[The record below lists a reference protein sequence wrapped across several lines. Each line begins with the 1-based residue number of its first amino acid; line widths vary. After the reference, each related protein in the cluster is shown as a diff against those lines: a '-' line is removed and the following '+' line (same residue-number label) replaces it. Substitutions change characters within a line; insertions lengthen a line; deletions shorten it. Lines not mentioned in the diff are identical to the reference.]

1 MQQRGSKYDARTKEQ
16 ALALIASG
24 VSITNAARQ
33 LQIPKSTVVDWWN
46 TQGDADEDAIAAR
59 REARRASILKCGK
72 IVDKALAALDKRV
85 AAAGREA
92 RDMDEGLKVL
102 KKAAKDGVIG
112 LSEDE
117 VKSLQKIVQD
127 YTGIGLRELSGTV
140 KDIAQQQLTLE
151 QQLLD
156 APDAAPALHVQ
167 LTLVDP
173 AGDGAPGSS
182 RPTGMAVDGAPG
194 SSRPTGTA
202 GNSALGSSRPTGTAG
217 DGAAGSDS
225 G

>member
-24 VSITNAARQ
+24 VSITNAAKQ
-33 LQIPKSTVVDWWN
+33 LQIPKSTVADWWN
-46 TQGDADEDAIAAR
+46 TQGDADEDAVAAR

-127 YTGIGLRELSGTV
+127 YTGIGLRELWT
-140 KDIAQQQLTLE
+140 I
-151 QQLLD
+151 
-156 APDAAPALHVQ
+156 
-167 LTLVDP
+167 
-173 AGDGAPGSS
+173 PGSGCGSCPARS
-182 RPTGMAVDGAPG
+182 RTSRSS
-194 SSRPTGTA
+194 SSRW
-202 GNSALGSSRPTGTAG
+202 SSSCWMRRMPRP
-217 DGAAGSDS
+217 SCMCS
-225 G
+225 

>member
-33 LQIPKSTVVDWWN
+33 LQIPKSTVADWWN
-46 TQGDADEDAIAAR
+46 TQGDADEDAVAAR

-156 APDAAPALHVQ
+156 APDAAPELHVQ

-173 AGDGAPGSS
+173 AGDGAPGS
-182 RPTGMAVDGAPG
+182 
-194 SSRPTGTA
+194 
-202 GNSALGSSRPTGTAG
+202 
-217 DGAAGSDS
+217 DS

>member
-24 VSITNAARQ
+24 VSITNAAKQ
-33 LQIPKSTVVDWWN
+33 LQIPKSTVADWWN
-46 TQGDADEDAIAAR
+46 TQGDADEDAVAAR

-140 KDIAQQQLTLE
+140 KDIAQQQAALE
-151 QQLLD
+151 TQMLD
-156 APDAAPALHVQ
+156 APDAAPHFGSEPEQAEKEKR
-167 LTLVDP
+167 
-173 AGDGAPGSS
+173 GDRPRRHSPRRRRPSGAKK
-182 RPTGMAVDGAPG
+182 
-194 SSRPTGTA
+194 
-202 GNSALGSSRPTGTAG
+202 SAE
-217 DGAAGSDS
+217 
-225 G
+225 

>member
-33 LQIPKSTVVDWWN
+33 LQIPKSTVADWWN

-59 REARRASILKCGK
+59 REARRASILKCGR
-72 IVDKALAALDKRV
+72 IVDKALMALDRKIS
-85 AAAGREA
+85 AAGRECK
-92 RDMDEGLKVL
+92 DVDEGLKVL
-102 KKAAKDGVIG
+102 RKAAKDGVIA
-112 LSEDE
+112 LDE
-117 VKSLQKIVQD
+117 MDVKALQKIARD
-127 YTGIGLRELSGTV
+127 YTGVGLRELSGAV
-140 KDIAQQQLTLE
+140 KDIAQQQAALE
-151 QQLLD
+151 TQLLD
-156 APDAAPALHVQ
+156 APDAAPELHVQ

-182 RPTGMAVDGAPG
+182 RPTGMAGDGAPG
-194 SSRPTGTA
+194 S
-202 GNSALGSSRPTGTAG
+202 
-217 DGAAGSDS
+217 DS